1 MCTTISAAKHQDSN
15 NSLKIKFKALKELEK
30 GTPHNDVVSPSGV
43 PMKTHYTWKKKTE
56 QFFQSYE
63 SDLGAKWEKNE
74 KKNETLNRVLKKWL
88 LVLRSENI
96 LISGALLQ
104 EKTFELGNEVNIEGF
119 QGSKGWLEN

>member
-1 MCTTISAAKHQDSN
+1 M
-15 NSLKIKFKALKELEK
+15 E
-30 GTPHNDVVSPSGV
+30 
-43 PMKTHYTWKKKTE
+43 KKTE
-56 QFFQSYE
+56 QFFRSYE
-63 SDLGAKWEKNE
+63 SDLGAKGEKRE
-74 KKNETLNRVLKKWL
+74 KKNETLNKVLKKWL

>member
-30 GTPHNDVVSPSGV
+30 GTPHNDVVSPFGV
-43 PMKTHYTWKKKTE
+43 PMKTHYTWKKK
-56 QFFQSYE
+56 QNNS
-63 SDLGAKWEKNE
+63 SNHMKVVLGPKEKNV
-74 KKNETLNRVLKKWL
+74 KKNETLNKVLKKWL
-88 LVLRSENI
+88 LVLPSENI

-119 QGSKGWLEN
+119 QGSKG